1 MQQSRERRDF
11 TPGASDSERTALLVL
26 ILNPCLDL
34 ILFFTPS
41 GAEGAHAGCTC
52 QSLNG
57 Y

>member
-1 MQQSRERRDF
+1 MQQSRERHDF

-52 QSLNG
+52 QYLNG